1 MRVFISWS
9 GETSR
14 QIAEVLKWWLPS
26 VIQAIKPYF
35 SPDDIT
41 KGSRWS
47 SEIALKLQECKIG
60 LIVLTPKNLDAAWV
74 MFEAGALSKSVETGR
89 VCPMLFGVEPSD
101 IKGPLVQFQAT
112 PFIKDEVKK
121 TMRMM
126 NQELGTAGLTV
137 DVLDSVFDMW
147 WPKLEERIAKAMAT
161 EGAEGRLAV
170 RSDRDML
177 EEILARVRAVP
188 AGDGGL
194 RINSGAATDLVDTF
208 NELTARV
215 RGLPAEFRSPLATVV
230 EQLRRPVGYIARR
243 AQPHSLL
250 APPLIMVTD
259 ESSVPQ
265 PKATQLKS
273 ETGTALRSKGARQRL
288 AKR

>member
-9 GETSR
+9 GESSR
-14 QIAEVLKWWLPS
+14 QIAEALRWWLPS

-47 SEIALKLQECKIG
+47 SEIAVELQECKVG

-74 MFEAGALSKSVETGR
+74 MFEAGALSKSVATGR

-101 IKGPLVQFQAT
+101 VKGPLVQFQAT
-112 PFIKDEVKK
+112 PFAKDEVKK
-121 TMRMM
+121 TVKMM
-126 NQELGTAGLTV
+126 NQELGGAGLTG
-137 DVLDSVFDMW
+137 DVLDSVFEMW
-147 WPKLEERIAKAMAT
+147 WPKLDERIASAMAI
-161 EGAEGRLAV
+161 EDEEAKPAA

-177 EEILARVRAVP
+177 EEVLARVRAFP
-188 AGDGGL
+188 AGEGGV
-194 RINSGAATDLVDTF
+194 RINPEAASDLIETF

-215 RGLPAEFRSPLATVV
+215 HSLPPEFRGAFAGAL
-230 EQLRRPVGYIARR
+230 EQMRRPVGHIARR
-243 AQPHSLL
+243 AQPQSHL

-259 ESSVPQ
+259 ESSASHGEGGQ
-265 PKATQLKS
+265 A
-273 ETGTALRSKGARQRL
+273 RSGGSIAG
-288 AKR
+288 KRKRGGRGRVKR